1 MGGFEG
7 TSDLYRASSRMP
19 AWRRRAHHLPRL
31 APARQFHDPAGVEGL
46 FRLSDAARARAERER
61 QAYWVV
67 AQGDT
72 LARKVASANAYH
84 AANGFQ
90 PLEMTDAKT
99 PSVKVEGKTVA
110 DFPLIAR
117 EWDEA
122 NHGDP
127 ASTPAGADAM
137 VEWIC
142 DTNPEHRWQ
151 ARVVQRCTRLTGCP
165 DCGRVRGV
173 AAAQKAQ
180 TTNQGENEVEEMTG
194 RLVARCDRR
203 RRNQPAWCE
212 GGTGGLS
219 GGRVGSAGADTR
231 PSRLA
236 RRLSPAS
243 AARATA
249 TTRVGNQTWTS
260 A

>member
-72 LARKVASANAYH
+72 
-84 AANGFQ
+84 
-90 PLEMTDAKT
+90 
-99 PSVKVEGKTVA
+99 
-110 DFPLIAR
+110 
-117 EWDEA
+117 
-122 NHGDP
+122 
-127 ASTPAGADAM
+127 
-137 VEWIC
+137 
-142 DTNPEHRWQ
+142 
-151 ARVVQRCTRLTGCP
+151 RLTGCP

-194 RLVARCDRR
+194 RLVAPCDRR

-236 RRLSPAS
+236 RRLSPAT